1 MVWAIKINIDDFH
14 LPKLFS
20 NKASSKYFICCLKSW
35 KTPIWRWYWRENLRT
50 PKCGVDA
57 SPYHHYWPPCGLKPP
72 PQMPHLVQTSFRN
85 NIFSIIGHRDHF
97 YQSSLGKWI
106 RRFISMPATR
116 ETLMTEVGG
125 GDEVFNPADV
135 LLVSV
140 PSSLTLSP
148 QPVRFPA
155 KSYSLFAETSLAWK
169 LVPVYLWERVGLS
182 QSVKAF
188 LMQTPPFK
196 LVSSD
201 QSIWSL
207 KKFPDKSPKKGQI
220 SVLILTIPCNNSDKF
235 VHSCRIHVIKQ

>member
-1 MVWAIKINIDDFH
+1 MIGSVGNWNQYWWFSCSKAVFKQSFIKIFYLLSKIMEDTDLALILTRESENSQMWRWCVS
-14 LPKLFS
+14 LSPLLTAVWS
-20 NKASSKYFICCLKSW
+20 RASSAW
-35 KTPIWRWYWRENLRT
+35 
-50 PKCGVDA
+50 
-57 SPYHHYWPPCGLKPP
+57 
-72 PQMPHLVQTSFRN
+72 HLVQTSFRN

-169 LVPVYLWERVGLS
+169 LVPVYLYESVGLF
-182 QSVKAF
+182 QSVKAS
-188 LMQTPPFK
+188 LMRKAPFN
-196 LVSSD
+196 LVSSVL
-201 QSIWSL
+201 SI
-207 KKFPDKSPKKGQI
+207 
-220 SVLILTIPCNNSDKF
+220 
-235 VHSCRIHVIKQ
+235 